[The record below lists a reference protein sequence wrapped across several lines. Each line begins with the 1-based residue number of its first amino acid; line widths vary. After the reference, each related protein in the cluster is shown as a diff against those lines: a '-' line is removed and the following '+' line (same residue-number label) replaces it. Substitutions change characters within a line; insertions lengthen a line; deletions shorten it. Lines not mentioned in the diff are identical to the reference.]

1 MPTSISSLL
10 SRMTDLDHQ
19 DVERTLALLLYGP
32 PGGGKTVLGM
42 GIAQGL
48 LSDTGRILYI
58 DSAAGW
64 VSLDS
69 FPSFKASTTHIKY
82 EKSSDL
88 FALAE
93 AVRRK
98 TKGFEDFE
106 VVMIDELSSIA
117 DDILDDVVRAKHS
130 TPPGEPT
137 PEVEGQDYR
146 PMGQT
151 VHQAVVAFQK
161 AGLHVIIVAHDSNW
175 TDKQKNVNYN
185 PSLSP
190 KLRAKLQGLMHVTGR
205 VTAEIGG
212 TVAKPVYTRTV
223 QAAPSARVEAK
234 TRIGALRESTKISF
248 KDFTEVVVDWV
259 WGEEMGEDIAN
270 EENHELVPDRLPEDV
285 IEESV
290 PATDSDDDDEPAFV
304 GSDDE

>member
-1 MPTSISSLL
+1 MPTSINSLL
-10 SRMTDLDHQ
+10 GRMTDLEHQ
-19 DVERTLALLLYGP
+19 DVERTLHAMLYGP
-32 PGGGKTVLGM
+32 PGGGKTILSM

-48 LSDTGRILYI
+48 LTEVGQILYI
-58 DSAAGW
+58 DSAEGW

-69 FPSFKASTTHIKY
+69 FKSLKKGAHRIQY
-82 EKSSDL
+82 ETSSDL

-93 AVRRK
+93 ACRRK

-106 VVMIDELSSIA
+106 VVVIDELSSIA
-117 DDILDDVVRAKHS
+117 DDILDDVVRKKHS
-130 TPPGEPT
+130 TPPGEAT
-137 PEVEGQDYR
+137 PEVEGVDYR

-151 VHQAVVAFQK
+151 VHQAVVSFQK

-185 PSLSP
+185 PNLSP

-212 TVAKPVYTRTV
+212 TVAAPVYTRSV

-248 KDFTEVVVDWV
+248 ADFTDVVTSWV
-259 WGEEMGEDIAN
+259 WSDEMAEDLVA

-285 IEESV
+285 VEEGA
-290 PATDSDDDDEPAFV
+290 PATDSDNDEPAFV